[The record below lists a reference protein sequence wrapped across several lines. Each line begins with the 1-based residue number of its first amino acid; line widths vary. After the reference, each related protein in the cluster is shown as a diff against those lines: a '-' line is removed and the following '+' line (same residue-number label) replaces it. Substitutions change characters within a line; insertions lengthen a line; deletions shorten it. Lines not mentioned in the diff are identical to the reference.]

1 MAARIDSCMAIAE
14 RLADAVA
21 DHERLGLFSGPE
33 TGVVVW
39 RPVGVTDFA
48 DLRERLQAAF
58 VSLTSAAGEQWLRS
72 AAANPMAAPELVVE
86 AVFRAT
92 PPAPTRS
99 P

>member
-1 MAARIDSCMAIAE
+1 MTARIDFCMAIAE

-21 DHERLGLFSGPE
+21 GHERLELFSGPE

-39 RPVGVTDFA
+39 RPAGVTDLPG
-48 DLRERLQAAF
+48 LRERLQDAF
-58 VSLTSAAGEQWLRS
+58 VSLTTVAGERWLRS
-72 AAANPMAAPELVVE
+72 VAANPMGTERVVE
-86 AVFRAT
+86 AVLRVT